1 MLRKMPARWKFFA
14 GSCNDGHTLICTD
27 AYSFIIAHLQIKLN
41 TSWTSWFILITL
53 FTLSSIIK
61 QRCSVSIKTERAY
74 SLLNQTEHI
83 TFKPNQLWSLLIK
96 TEHTCSLLKQSDHIK
111 LKSVHTDSFCF
122 KPVAKKNFLYTHRID
137 LPSSAFWRGENS
149 KDSVGIE
156 FWYRSWASRYLGLH
170 FHFKP
175 LDCLRP
181 P

>member
-122 KPVAKKNFLYTHRID
+122 KPVKIRKFAHTHRND
-137 LPSSAFWRGENS
+137 DPSSALCRGENS
-149 KDSVGIE
+149 KNSESTD
-156 FWYRSWASRYLGLH
+156 FWVRSCASSYKQRYVNLWILA
-170 FHFKP
+170 
-175 LDCLRP
+175 
-181 P
+181 